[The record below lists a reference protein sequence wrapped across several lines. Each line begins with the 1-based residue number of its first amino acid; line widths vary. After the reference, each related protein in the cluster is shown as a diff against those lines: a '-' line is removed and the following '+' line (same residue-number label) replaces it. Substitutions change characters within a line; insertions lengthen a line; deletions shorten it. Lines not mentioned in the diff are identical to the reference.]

1 MSRLTLQRI
10 TKTPKIL
17 TNSTESM
24 ELKMIKIERLFLYVQ
39 NKNGQNFFFN
49 ERPHTSPN
57 RFCRTN
63 ETSHSIQNEE
73 KSRRFGVVVKPIITL
88 IIFA

>member
-24 ELKMIKIERLFLYVQ
+24 ELKMIKIERLFCMLKTKMVRIVSST
-39 NKNGQNFFFN
+39 KD
-49 ERPHTSPN
+49 HTRRQTDSAEQMKH
-57 RFCRTN
+57 R
-63 ETSHSIQNEE
+63 IQYRMKK